1 MIFINKKNTDYYPS
15 VILFPIA
22 IGSIIG
28 IIVAYIIVKASVKF
42 NLGLV
47 FKALGIIFI
56 YLGGELFG
64 EGLVKIVGGGEVFE
78 TVALIVF
85 IIPSLFIFL
94 KKDLQ
99 K

>member
-1 MIFINKKNTDYYPS
+1 MMDMP
-15 VILFPIA
+15 VIY
-22 IGSIIG
+22 GR
-28 IIVAYIIVKASVKF
+28 IV
-42 NLGLV
+42 NGLV